1 MRGAI
6 LALLLATTVA
16 AQTPPSGTTYGNPK
30 VDLSQ
35 TGTNTNPLRFTGT
48 ITGGTITAVQGNP
61 PWRVTLDT
69 GSVSAYQA
77 GTWTVQAL
85 QTGAWHVTIDT
96 GAITANVSGSSVTAY
111 APGGAALALDATVN
125 SLFKAGQSIGNTVFG
140 ATQSGAWTVT
150 ANQGT
155 SPWVVSVAALPLP
168 SGAAT
173 SARQDQQTAELVAID
188 SNTAVLFKA
197 GQSIGNTTFGASQSG
212 AWTVTSN
219 QGGQWL
225 VATSSS
231 ASSVQASQL
240 GPWTVTANQ
249 GGAWAVAASQAGSY
263 TVTPGTGTFPVSAAA
278 LPLPAGAATSAGQ
291 ALALTELVVIDTTT
305 ATLFK
310 AGQNIGNTTF
320 GASQTGAWTVT
331 ANQGGAPWRVT
342 VDTGSITA
350 FQGGAWSVAAAQSG
364 AWTVTA
370 NQGGAP
376 WSVTFPSPQAVTQ
389 SGGPWQVNQ
398 TGSFVVTPG
407 TGTWPISAVSL
418 PLPTG
423 ASTSANQTL
432 QLTELVAVD
441 TATSVTA
448 REAVAIDTNT
458 AAAKA
463 SLASI
468 DGKITTTANGIKVD
482 VIASALPA
490 GAATSANQASE
501 ILNLASI
508 STTTTIINAT
518 VAAISTT
525 NAAILVQ
532 QVAIDSNTAALF
544 KAGQNI
550 GNTTFGATQ
559 SGGWTVTANQGGAPW
574 QVNQAGSFVV
584 TAGTGT
590 WPVTESGTWNV
601 GLNAGTNQIG
611 LVSGSSVTAFQGGT
625 WYVFPQ
631 ILDASNSVANIGY
644 SVGAGSVPVNVLAT
658 ATPSDILPAAGTIGA
673 LGAASTITGL
683 HGIGSA
689 FVSITGAWVGTI
701 NIQSSVD
708 GVVWS
713 TNSTSV
719 PGVSAFSQSGITTN
733 GSFRIPVVGGF
744 NKMRA
749 TFTAYTSGSAT
760 VQFFFSGPVADPFV
774 FQSIAA
780 NLNAQVVGAQAV
792 GNSVATSS
800 PVVTGGAD
808 SGNLARSLYVDAN
821 GSTREAKD
829 VLRQVVIASATAV
842 AGTTSETIFT
852 LTVST
857 AFTNGTSGTSFG
869 VPAGKTF
876 RIQSLNCVWRSG
888 AVDASG
894 TCRLRVN
901 SSGACT
907 ASSPFVC
914 GVGNGSLAANAL
926 LSTNQAAADH
936 CIFTDGF
943 ELSGTQT
950 FCVSHLDTGTGMS
963 VDVTLVGY
971 QY

>member
-6 LALLLATTVA
+6 LALLLATTAA

-48 ITGGTITAVQGNP
+48 ITGGTITAVQGSP

-188 SNTAVLFKA
+188 SNTATLFKA

-291 ALALTELVVIDTTT
+291 ALALTELVAIDTTT

-376 WSVTFPSPQAVTQ
+376 W
-389 SGGPWQVNQ
+389 QVNQ
-398 TGSFVVTPG
+398 AGSFVVTPG

-468 DGKITTTANGIKVD
+468 DTKITTTANGIKVD
-482 VIASALPA
+482 VIASALPN

-501 ILNLASI
+501 ISNLAAISTNTAQISSTLSAI
-508 STTTTIINAT
+508 STTSAAT
-518 VAAISTT
+518 QLVTVAISTT
-525 NAAILVQ
+525 NTYISSNIVAISTTNTAILREA
-532 QVAIDSNTAALF
+532 VAIDTNTAAAKTSLASIDG
-544 KAGQNI
+544 KMRINS
-550 GNTTFGATQ
+550 FG
-559 SGGWTVTANQGGAPW
+559 
-574 QVNQAGSFVV
+574 
-584 TAGTGT
+584 
-590 WPVTESGTWNV
+590 
-601 GLNAGTNQIG
+601 GLD
-611 LVSGSSVTAFQGGT
+611 VSGSTVSVQTT
-625 WYVFPQ
+625 
-631 ILDASNSVANIGY
+631 
-644 SVGAGSVPVNVLAT
+644 VPPNDL
-658 ATPSDILPAAGTIGA
+658 LPASGSIGA
-673 LGAASTITGL
+673 LGAATTVTGL
-683 HGIGSA
+683 HGVGSA

-701 NIQSSVD
+701 NIQGSVD

-719 PGVSAFSQSGITTN
+719 PGTTAFSQAGITAN
-733 GSFRIPVVGGF
+733 GTFRIPVVAGF
-744 NKMRA
+744 NQMRA

-760 VQFFFSGPVADPFV
+760 AQFFFAEPVADPFV

-780 NLNAQVVGAQAV
+780 NLNAQVVGSQAV
-792 GNSVATSS
+792 GNSVATSN

-808 SGNLARSLYVDAN
+808 RSNNAQRLYVDAN

-829 VLRQVVIASATAV
+829 VGRQVVIASATAV
-842 AGTTSETIFT
+842 AGTTADTIFT
-852 LTVST
+852 LSVST

-869 VPAGKTF
+869 IPAGKTF
-876 RIQSLNCVWRSG
+876 RIQSLSCTWIDT
-888 AVDASG
+888 AALTASG
-894 TCRLRVN
+894 RCRLRVQ

-907 ASSPFVC
+907 AASPLVAQTAVENNSGGF
-914 GVGNGSLAANAL
+914 AAIRDSQEHNVP
-926 LSTNQAAADH
+926 
-936 CIFTDGF
+936 IPDGL

-950 FCVSHLDTGTGMS
+950 FCISHIDANAAT
-963 VDVTLVGY
+963 VDVVLMGY